1 MQNGATALILAA
13 QMGHTDL
20 VTQLLERGADV
31 NATPEV
37 SHTDFVGFRVCVCVL
52 VCVCMRV
59 CECVCVYV
67 CVRVSVGVCVCMHMH
82 MPFCVYVM

>member
-31 NATPEV
+31 SAASEV
-37 SHTDFVGFRVCVCVL
+37 RTLHRTHNSKLTTQLYWNHWRRCRQLRIGGIQAQFSTI
-52 VCVCMRV
+52 
-59 CECVCVYV
+59 YV
-67 CVRVSVGVCVCMHMH
+67 CA
-82 MPFCVYVM
+82 

>member
-31 NATPEV
+31 NAASEV
-37 SHTDFVGFRVCVCVL
+37 RILHTTHNSIISKSLEKVL
-52 VCVCMRV
+52 
-59 CECVCVYV
+59 
-67 CVRVSVGVCVCMHMH
+67 SVKKRR
-82 MPFCVYVM
+82 YSSSAQ

>member
-31 NATPEV
+31 NAASEV
-37 SHTDFVGFRVCVCVL
+37 RTL
-52 VCVCMRV
+52 PTTQL
-59 CECVCVYV
+59 Y
-67 CVRVSVGVCVCMHMH
+67 
-82 MPFCVYVM
+82 

>member
-31 NATPEV
+31 NAASEV
-37 SHTDFVGFRVCVCVL
+37 RTLHTTHNTIILESLGKV
-52 VCVCMRV
+52 
-59 CECVCVYV
+59 
-67 CVRVSVGVCVCMHMH
+67 VSVMKRRYSSSVQ
-82 MPFCVYVM
+82 

>member
-31 NATPEV
+31 SAASEV
-37 SHTDFVGFRVCVCVL
+37 RTLHTTHNFMILKLPGKVLSVVKMRFSSSIQYSRVQ
-52 VCVCMRV
+52 
-59 CECVCVYV
+59 
-67 CVRVSVGVCVCMHMH
+67 
-82 MPFCVYVM
+82 